1 MPEAVAVTAA
11 ESGRRRS
18 LIGSTVIAVAFLMV
32 SIVFA
37 ANTQP
42 SSRATTT
49 SCCRSAT
56 GPRPSRDGCSR

>member
-18 LIGSTVIAVAFLMV
+18 LIGSTVIAVAFLVV

-37 ANTQP
+37 ANAQWYFVFKQ
-42 SSRATTT
+42 RARTW
-49 SCCRSAT
+49 R
-56 GPRPSRDGCSR
+56 